1 MLPNKER
8 LYIALYNSYWAPIMP
23 GKEDSYHWALLVGPK
38 DEVENG
44 RCMRYDVK
52 ERIIG
57 PNASKWLFEEAETT
71 SSANSIPL
79 VRVMIAKVVQ
89 KDRFRLI
96 VRNTPVR
103 EGVEGWNYVVWVQ
116 EALQNLKADGKAL
129 GTGVTEWTKVR
140 DATMEYCQRKKEEHR
155 FDAQGT
161 YDMMKA
167 PLYDLV
173 ERKERIP

>member
-1 MLPNKER
+1 MPPNKER
-8 LYIALYNSYWAPIMP
+8 LYIVLYASCWTPSML

-38 DEVENG
+38 VEVENG

-71 SSANSIPL
+71 SSANAIPL
-79 VRVMIAKVVQ
+79 VRVMIAKIEK
-89 KDRFRLI
+89 KDRFRSI
-96 VRNTPVR
+96 VRNTLIR
-103 EGVEGWNYVVWVQ
+103 EGVEGWNCVMWVQ

-140 DATMEYCQRKKEEHR
+140 NATMEYCQRKNEEHR

-161 YDMMKA
+161 YDILKA
-167 PLYDLV
+167 PMYDLV